1 VNGGSAIAN
10 IALFVVGIGAGV
22 GMMMLGLAV
31 RRAMLDGSPPKAAT
45 AALRCSICGVNWPAN
60 ERDYGRC
67 PACLEPT
74 DLIGDGGIQPL
85 DARQARS
92 IRLHHEF
99 ERFYAARKR
108 STPLE
113 FDDGA

>member
-1 VNGGSAIAN
+1 MASV
-10 IALFVVGIGAGV
+10 ALFVVGIAAGV
-22 GMMMLGLAV
+22 GMMMLALAV
-31 RRAMLDGSPPKAAT
+31 HRVMVDGAPPKTTTAT
-45 AALRCSICGVNWPAN
+45 LRCSMCGVNWPAN

-85 DARQARS
+85 DAGQARS

-99 ERFYAARKR
+99 ERFYAARRR

-113 FDDGA
+113 PEDGV